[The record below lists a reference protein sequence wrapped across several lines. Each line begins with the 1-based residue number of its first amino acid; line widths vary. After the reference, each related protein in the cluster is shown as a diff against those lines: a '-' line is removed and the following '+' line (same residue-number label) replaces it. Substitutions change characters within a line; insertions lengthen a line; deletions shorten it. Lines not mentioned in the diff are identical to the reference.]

1 MVLIMGPKTLGQM
14 KQKKE
19 LVQNSAWNELMKI
32 TNFYPNSV
40 PSSKE
45 GRMVLHCVK
54 AVRK

>member
-45 GRMVLHCVK
+45 GMMVLCCVK